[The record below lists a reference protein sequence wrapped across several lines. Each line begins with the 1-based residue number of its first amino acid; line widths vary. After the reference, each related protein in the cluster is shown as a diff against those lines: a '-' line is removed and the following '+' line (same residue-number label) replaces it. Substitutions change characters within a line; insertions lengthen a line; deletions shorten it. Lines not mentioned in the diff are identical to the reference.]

1 VQAFA
6 RKIFLFF
13 VINSA
18 SFRLLYC
25 GNKHFAEKLMQ
36 MTDWEEIVNKYGPVV
51 WQTAYRLLDNHTDTA
66 DCFQET
72 FICALEI
79 SKSQRV
85 RSFPALLARIA
96 TSRAIDRLR
105 QRFSQQSRGADG
117 IDVVVLPGSD
127 PGPEQLAQTQELAIR
142 LRKALS
148 RLQPKEAEVICLRC
162 FNDMSY
168 RQIGKVLGIKAN
180 TAGVLLNRART
191 KLRNILKLPEEE

>member
-1 VQAFA
+1 
-6 RKIFLFF
+6 
-13 VINSA
+13 
-18 SFRLLYC
+18 
-25 GNKHFAEKLMQ
+25 

-79 SKSQRV
+79 SKSQHV

-117 IDVVVLPGSD
+117 IDVVVLPSSD

-148 RLQPKEAEVICLRC
+148 RLQPKVAEVICLRS

-168 RQIGKVLGIKAN
+168 RQIGKELGIKAN

>member
-1 VQAFA
+1 
-6 RKIFLFF
+6 
-13 VINSA
+13 
-18 SFRLLYC
+18 
-25 GNKHFAEKLMQ
+25 MQ

-105 QRFSQQSRGADG
+105 QRFSQQIRGTDG
-117 IDVVVLPGSD
+117 IDVVVLPSSD
-127 PGPEQLAQTQELAIR
+127 PGPEQQAQTQELTMR

-148 RLQPKEAEVICLRC
+148 RLQPKEAEVICLRS

-168 RQIGKVLGIKAN
+168 RQIGKELGIKAN

-191 KLRNILKLPEEE
+191 KLRNILKLHEEE

>member
-1 VQAFA
+1 
-6 RKIFLFF
+6 
-13 VINSA
+13 
-18 SFRLLYC
+18 
-25 GNKHFAEKLMQ
+25 
-36 MTDWEEIVNKYGPVV
+36 MTDWEGIVNKYGAAV

-85 RSFPALLARIA
+85 RNFPALLVRIA

-105 QRFSQQSRGADG
+105 QRFSQQRRSSDAV
-117 IDVVVLPGSD
+117 DVFVLPSKEA
-127 PGPEQLAQTQELAIR
+127 GPEQQVQTHELTIR

-148 RLQPKEAEVICLRC
+148 QLQPKEAEVICLRC
-162 FNDMSY
+162 FNNMSY
-168 RQIGKVLGIKAN
+168 RQIGKELGIKAN

-191 KLRNILKLPEEE
+191 KLSGILKPANEK